1 MLYGNEF
8 SLLMEGLNKELL
20 IGNRHGIVHKGFDHG
35 HYVIHGTIFM
45 LVLEDVLS
53 ISRLWVV
60 VSDISYVF
68 LKMEFQASAGL
79 TNISLL
85 ASIAG

>member
-1 MLYGNEF
+1 V
-8 SLLMEGLNKELL
+8 KEV
-20 IGNRHGIVHKGFDHG
+20 RRAFFFTESAVK
-35 HYVIHGTIFM
+35 IFM

-68 LKMEFQASAGL
+68 LKTEFQASAGL